1 MEYIYEWGGSLDTG
15 LDAIDWIK
23 KVVDLGAGE
32 IVVNSI
38 DTDGMKNGYD
48 IELLKRVKSAVDV
61 PIIASGGAGK
71 FEDFYNVIL
80 LANVDGGFSSF
91 CISLWGKLK
100 FVI

>member
-38 DTDGMKNGYD
+38 DTDGMKM
-48 IELLKRVKSAVDV
+48 AM
-61 PIIASGGAGK
+61 
-71 FEDFYNVIL
+71 IL
-80 LANVDGGFSSF
+80 SY
-91 CISLWGKLK
+91 
-100 FVI
+100 